1 MSAVPDRISLTGLA
15 VRGFHGVFEH
25 ERREGQEFLADIH
38 LEVDARKAAATDD
51 LADTVDYGALAG
63 RAVEIIGGEPADLIE
78 TVAERLADAALSF
91 RGVRAV
97 DVELHKPQAPIPH
110 AFRDVSVR
118 IRREQPEPRGA
129 AGTSEIAQ
137 DGGGAPGSAEAAG
150 GSGARTNAAA
160 GKTDAAPLEA
170 IVALGAN
177 LGDPHAA
184 LQAAVDALRLH
195 PHIDVTAVS
204 GVYRTAPVGGVP
216 DQPDFLNAVAAV
228 RTVLSPHELLAAL
241 LGIEAMAGRRREV
254 HHGPRLLDLDL
265 IDAGG
270 TRIDDDRLTLPHPR
284 AHDRAFVLVP
294 WADIDAGAT
303 LPDPHGHPRP
313 IAELA
318 AAAPDRAGLRADGTR
333 LVLD

>member
-15 VRGFHGVFEH
+15 ARGFHGVFER

-38 LEVDARKAAATDD
+38 LEVDAGKAAATDD

-118 IRREQPEPRGA
+118 IRREQPGPQEA
-129 AGTSEIAQ
+129 AGTPRIGQ
-137 DGGGAPGSAEAAG
+137 NGGGAPGSAAAAPGPGGTTAAG
-150 GSGARTNAAA
+150 R
-160 GKTDAAPLEA
+160 TDAAPLEA
-170 IVALGAN
+170 IIALGAN

-216 DQPDFLNAVAAV
+216 DQPDFLNAAAAV

-265 IDAGG
+265 IAVGG
-270 TRIDDDRLTLPHPR
+270 IRIDDDRLTLPHPR
-284 AHDRAFVLVP
+284 ARERAFVLVP

-303 LPDPHGHPRP
+303 LPDPHGRPRP
-313 IAELA
+313 ITELA
-318 AAAPDRAGLRADGTR
+318 AAAPDRPGLRADGTR